1 MGIIDTHCHLYLE
14 QFDEDRAAMMQRAQ
28 DEGVARFYLPN
39 IDSTT
44 LDALWG
50 LVGAYPKQCFPMMG
64 LHPCSVKENY
74 QEELQLVEKELHT
87 GKYFA
92 VGEIGIDLYWDK
104 TTLDHQLEAFKAQV
118 DWAKELELPIVI
130 HARDAFS
137 EIFNVID
144 ELNDERL
151 FGIFHCF
158 TGGVE
163 EAERIIGYEGFKMGI
178 GGVVTFK
185 NGGLDKT
192 LAHVPIE
199 HLVLETDAPYI
210 APAPNRGKR
219 NEPSFLKFVVAK
231 MSEIYNIPIEEVE
244 EITTNNALAVFES

>member
-1 MGIIDTHCHLYLE
+1 M
-14 QFDEDRAAMMQRAQ
+14 
-28 DEGVARFYLPN
+28 
-39 IDSTT
+39 
-44 LDALWG
+44 
-50 LVGAYPKQCFPMMG
+50 
-64 LHPCSVKENY
+64 
-74 QEELQLVEKELHT
+74 VEKELHT